1 MDPHHAHP
9 RVNGAPEFF
18 TLRQKIVKEQWPKI
32 VPAFPRLLLK
42 GIVHQVCGIS
52 SEVCEKVFRAILRSR
67 LLMNRFGECGG
78 GELS

>member
-18 TLRQKIVKEQWPKI
+18 RAPAKIVKEQWLKFG
-32 VPAFPRLLLK
+32 PAFPRLLLK

-67 LLMNRFGECGG
+67 LLMNRFGACGG
-78 GELS
+78 GEPS